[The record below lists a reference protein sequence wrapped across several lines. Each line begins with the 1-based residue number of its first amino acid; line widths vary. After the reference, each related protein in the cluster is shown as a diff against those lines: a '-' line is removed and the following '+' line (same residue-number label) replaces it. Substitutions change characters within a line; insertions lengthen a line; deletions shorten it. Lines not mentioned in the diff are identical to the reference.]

1 MKDKKDRAV
10 PTKAL
15 AALVSQGLAKKLSKK
30 GPQMKSLM
38 RAMFETPS
46 SEEGNKSPSLERIIE
61 KIIEAL
67 EPKKVGEEAI
77 IVQPCKA
84 LESKKVETKAPKPH
98 EAEAISLCEEEDI
111 GFDFKHIAGGQLDNE
126 KLTEVKDY
134 GFIGHIDGGQLL
146 LDSCFKP

>member
-46 SEEGNKSPSLERIIE
+46 SEEGNKTPSLERIIE

-67 EPKKVGEEAI
+67 EPKKGWRRSYYSAALQGTRVEKGGDEG
-77 IVQPCKA
+77 PKA
-84 LESKKVETKAPKPH
+84 
-98 EAEAISLCEEEDI
+98 
-111 GFDFKHIAGGQLDNE
+111 G
-126 KLTEVKDY
+126 
-134 GFIGHIDGGQLL
+134 
-146 LDSCFKP
+146 